1 MLARL
6 VRAWGEERYVRPTK
20 GEKFSLSELQTAV
33 GGNIEIVRLSKNLL
47 MVLDEEGKL
56 KDKPLNLIA
65 TRLYRVLAKIDD
77 YIVGDVLIVPAQMID

>member
-6 VRAWGEERYVRPTK
+6 VRAWGEERYVTPTQ
-20 GEKFSLSELQTAV
+20 GEKFSLKELQAAV
-33 GGNIEIVRLSKNLL
+33 GGYIEIVRLSKNMS

-65 TRLYRVLAKIDD
+65 TRLYRVLTKIDD
-77 YIVGDVLIVPAQMID
+77 YIVGDVLIVPTKMID